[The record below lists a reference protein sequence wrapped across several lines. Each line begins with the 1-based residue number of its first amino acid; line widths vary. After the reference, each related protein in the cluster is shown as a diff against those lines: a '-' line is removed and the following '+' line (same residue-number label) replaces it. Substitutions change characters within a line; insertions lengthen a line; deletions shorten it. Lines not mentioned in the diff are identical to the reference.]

1 MEMRDM
7 DSFEWNKIAGAILGS
22 LTFLMLVSFGGELL
36 FAEKK
41 TAKAGY
47 ELPMPV
53 AAAVAGAP
61 VVAVDPIAKRLA
73 TAEAPKGETIFKQ
86 CATCHTPE
94 KGGANKVGPNM
105 WGIVER
111 AKGQVAGFGYSAA
124 LKAVAAK
131 GEKWTFESLDK
142 FLEGPKAYLPGTSMS
157 YAGISNPKN
166 RADLIAYLNSIS
178 DSPVAVPK

>member
-7 DSFEWNKIAGAILGS
+7 DSFELNKIAGAILGS
-22 LTFLMLVSFGGELL
+22 LTFLMLVSFGSELL

-41 TAKAGY
+41 TAQAGY
-47 ELPMPV
+47 DLPMPV
-53 AAAVAGAP
+53 VAAVAGAP
-61 VVAVDPIAKRLA
+61 VIAVEPIAKRLV
-73 TAEAPKGETIFKQ
+73 TAEVAKGETIFKQ
-86 CATCHTPE
+86 CSACHTPD

-124 LKAVAAK
+124 LKAVSAK

-157 YAGISNPKN
+157 YAGISSPKS
-166 RADLIAYLNSIS
+166 RADVIAYLNTIS

>member
-7 DSFEWNKIAGAILGS
+7 DSFEWNKIAGAVLGT
-22 LTFLMLVSFGGELL
+22 LTFLMLVSFGSELF

-41 TAKAGY
+41 SAQAGY
-47 ELPMPV
+47 DLPMAAV
-53 AAAVAGAP
+53 AVVAGAP
-61 VVAVDPIAKRLA
+61 AVAVEPIAIRLA
-73 TAEAPKGETIFKQ
+73 SADKSKGENTFKQ
-86 CATCHTPE
+86 CAACHTPE

-111 AKGQVAGFGYSAA
+111 AKGQIAGFGYSAA

-131 GEKWTFESLDK
+131 GEKWNFDSLDK

-178 DSPVAVPK
+178 DSPVALSK